1 MPPKRTTE
9 EFINLSIQ
17 KHSNKNYDY
26 SLTNYVNST
35 VKVTIICPD
44 HGEFTKLPS
53 QHLAGSGCGKCKVN
67 ISNKEKSS
75 DCPQKDASSQLNPLL
90 LEILQAAEFSS
101 EDLDLWVAA
110 MGSKKVE
117 VLSLDID
124 GTVANIDGRVARA
137 KGIHNEGSKRYWEEL
152 LRGDLYHMDEPIQE
166 SLDSVNAWLAQYS
179 IDDWRKSA
187 RLYLKSQTTPGVEL
201 PRAPRIVVYVSGRRA
216 GTEPQTIDWL
226 QRHKFPQGRVFHRDR
241 GTRSFQW
248 KVSTLRDL
256 RKVSDVRAHIGDRED
271 DRMAAKQARVMGVH
285 VNENIWLT
293 QQEIKSG
300 GYEDIVLVARKTD

>member
-1 MPPKRTTE
+1 M
-9 EFINLSIQ
+9 
-17 KHSNKNYDY
+17 
-26 SLTNYVNST
+26 
-35 VKVTIICPD
+35 
-44 HGEFTKLPS
+44 
-53 QHLAGSGCGKCKVN
+53 
-67 ISNKEKSS
+67 
-75 DCPQKDASSQLNPLL
+75 
-90 LEILQAAEFSS
+90 
-101 EDLDLWVAA
+101 
-110 MGSKKVE
+110 E

-137 KGIHNEGSKRYWEEL
+137 KGIHNEGSKKYWEEL

-179 IDDWRKSA
+179 IDYWRKSA
-187 RLYLKSQTTPGVEL
+187 RLYVYAKKAQTTPGVEL

-248 KVSTLRDL
+248 KVSMLRDL

-285 VNENIWLT
+285 VNENTWLT